1 MKKSLLI
8 LLFLKLSLLSDSL
21 FITDS
26 EYSAQ
31 LYKNPRGIGCFH
43 CHGDNGEGK
52 LIAKYI
58 HKSKD
63 REFVAPAINHLDR
76 ETFIKAM
83 KENRKGM
90 PRYFLTDNEIE
101 KLYFHVNPKKK
112 LLEEVRDDLNS
123 TD

>member
-1 MKKSLLI
+1 MQKLLLI
-8 LLFLKLSLLSDSL
+8 LLFKLSLLSDAL
-21 FITDS
+21 FITES

-58 HKSKD
+58 HKGKN
-63 REFVAPAINHLDR
+63 REFRAPAINHLDR
-76 ETFIKAM
+76 ETFFKALN
-83 KENRKGM
+83 ERRKGM
-90 PRYFLTDNEIE
+90 PRYFLTDTEIE
-101 KLYFHVNPKKK
+101 KLYLHVNPKVILPKE
-112 LLEEVRDDLNS
+112 LSNDDNK